1 MKLMSIIKKQGNL
14 AFIKRLLKAGTIHTI
29 IGELL
34 LLGKD
39 RTALEIARLSIEFK
53 TKSKLQKKYG
63 KYLEEFDKVNSENDL
78 EHISSDIIWFCW
90 FQGLDNAPK
99 LVRKCYESL
108 KRNLYN
114 HKIVVITADNITN
127 YVDFPPYI
135 IEKWDRGII
144 TNTHMTDLLR
154 LELLIKY
161 GGTWIDATV
170 LCTRDEKEI
179 PNYYFDTDLFFYQI
193 LKPGRDGCSTYMS
206 SWYITA
212 KSNNKI
218 LLATRYL
225 CYKYWE
231 KNNFLIDYFLLHDFM
246 SIVLEKYQED
256 WKNVIPV
263 DNATPHIL
271 LLRLFEQYNIELWQ
285 SIVEQSPF
293 HKLSYKFSKEQEQTE
308 GTFYKKIVG

>member
-1 MKLMSIIKKQGNL
+1 MKLISTLKKQGGL
-14 AFIKRLLKAGTIHTI
+14 TYIKRLLKAGVIHTL
-29 IGELL
+29 IGEFL

-39 RTALEIARLSIEFK
+39 RTALEIARLSIDFK
-53 TKSKLQKKYG
+53 MKAKLKKKYV
-63 KYLEEFDKVNSENDL
+63 KYLYEFERNVAKEQL
-78 EHISSDIIWFCW
+78 EHVSSNIIWFCW
-90 FQGLDNAPK
+90 FQGLDNAPLIVK
-99 LVRKCYESL
+99 KCYESL
-108 KRNLYN
+108 KKNLYN
-114 HKIVVITADNITN
+114 HKIVIITADNITD
-127 YVDFPPYI
+127 YVEFPTYI
-135 IEKWDRGII
+135 IEKWNKGII